1 MAVPRGLLRGYGDR
15 REEASFASKSVDN
28 IKNKKNL
35 TKKYG
40 KWLKIGLATGQAY
53 AICLI
58 CRLVQK
64 LTTNERMANLFAIVM
79 LAYVWCYIVGIYIH
93 ENIKKMKVL
102 HRGRRSKS
110 LFKYGL
116 EYIAQCLLNYTN
128 RYLIDIPKFLSYT

>member
-1 MAVPRGLLRGYGDR
+1 MIGCASQPWCCFVNMGVWGRLHCNAEESLDMYKQRWQIETIYKGL
-15 REEASFASKSVDN
+15 KSSGFN
-28 IKNKKNL
+28 IEDSHVR
-35 TKKYG
+35 
-40 KWLKIGLATGQAY
+40 IQ
-53 AICLI
+53 
-58 CRLVQK
+58 
-64 LTTNERMANLFAIVM
+64 ERMANLFALVM

-128 RYLIDIPKFLSYT
+128 RYWIDISKFLSYT